1 MFKTMLIK
9 EFILVL
15 RDKHALAALFI
26 MPAIFI
32 LIMSMALKD
41 TFNSERALLNYA
53 IVDHDNTASSAK
65 VRALIAENAA
75 MVERKESST
84 SARGKQQAL
93 NGTLQF
99 VLTIPAGFATD
110 VAKEQVVAPLFQLD
124 AAADVKQ
131 DMLILF
137 KAQLAMAVM
146 RLQID
151 KMKDELA
158 PYLPNTAQKIAE
170 VDMDPEKI
178 VAVRFNALT
187 ANKKPTSTQQSV
199 PSWIVFGM
207 FFVVIPMSTIFINE
221 RKQNTLMRI
230 RAMNISVP
238 ALFAG
243 KIAPYLII
251 NQIQV
256 WLMIA
261 VGIFIVPI
269 FGAEALVLG
278 NSISGLLMVT
288 LGLSLAAIGTSVL
301 IAVLASSVEQ
311 ATTIGGI
318 INILLGAIGG
328 IMVPKF
334 VMPPAMQA
342 FANVSPMSWGLEG
355 FLDIFLRGLGVEAVW
370 TESLAL
376 AGFGI
381 GLLLVAGLIFSASA
395 HDTYENT

>member
-1 MFKTMLIK
+1 MFKAMLIK

-26 MPAIFI
+26 MPAVFI

-41 TFNSERALLNYA
+41 TFNSERALLSYA
-53 IVDHDNTASSAK
+53 IVDQDNTGASAK
-65 VRALIAENAA
+65 VSALLAGNAT
-75 MVERKESST
+75 MIEDKIMITSERE
-84 SARGKQQAL
+84 RQQAL
-93 NGTLQF
+93 NGRLHF
-99 VLTIPAGFATD
+99 VLTIPAGFAAT
-110 VAKEQVVAPLFQLD
+110 VAKHPEGEPLLQLD
-124 AAADVKQ
+124 AATDVKQ
-131 DMLILF
+131 EMLILF
-137 KAQLAMAVM
+137 KAKLAMVVM
-146 RLQID
+146 QLRLD
-151 KMKDELA
+151 TMRDELG
-158 PYLPNTAQKIAE
+158 PYLPEAAQKLAE
-170 VDMDPEKI
+170 IEMASETLL
-178 VAVRFNALT
+178 AVRFNAM
-187 ANKKPTSTQQSV
+187 APDKKPTSTQQSV

-238 ALFAG
+238 VLFAG

-261 VGIFIVPI
+261 VGIFIVPL
-269 FGAEALVLG
+269 FSAEALVLG
-278 NSISGLLMVT
+278 NSVGGLVMVS

-301 IAVLASSVEQ
+301 IAVLASTVEQ

-318 INILLGAIGG
+318 INIFLGAIGG

-334 VMPPAMQA
+334 VMPQAMQE

-355 FLDIFLRGLGVEAVW
+355 FLDIFLRGLGAEAVVR
-370 TESLAL
+370 ESLTL
-376 AGFGI
+376 AGFGVV
-381 GLLLVAGLIFSASA
+381 LLLVAGLVFRASGCNSS
-395 HDTYENT
+395 ENP